1 MVIIPLRQAGESTAE
16 FYHAIRAEGFSV
28 FVIED
33 APQAG
38 RLAVVSDAMAA
49 AALDGVNLLLSP
61 AFWRVRMAE
70 ANCPYSHL
78 PPRFVIPHLRLEGR

>member
-38 RLAVVSDAMAA
+38 RLAVVPDAMAA
-49 AALDGVNLLLSP
+49 AALDGNRGITP
-61 AFWRVRMAE
+61 GWR
-70 ANCPYSHL
+70 
-78 PPRFVIPHLRLEGR
+78 